1 MYTRRQ
7 IMILTDNEYKELI
20 RDFNFL
26 LEKVDGKY
34 KSAAVEQVKQLEI
47 KYWGYVKKV
56 SFSQYLR
63 KTGDLNKVLWLLDAI
78 IDSKRNLKKMQPNS
92 KSYSDLLKEIRY
104 WQRELYLYWKDYGYG
119 GSISDFSRELR
130 KIKWLFLRCE
140 NREISPTY
148 KCWRNLFNKKLRKD
162 GINMGALGGSWYR
175 NRGTNGEPYSS
186 ESCYDTTVDDMIR
199 GLEKL
204 YRVQQEFYRLH
215 PELADC
221 PDAVIEV
228 YHHYDD

>member
-63 KTGDLNKVLWLLDAI
+63 KAGDLNKVLWLLDVI

-119 GSISDFSRELR
+119 GSILDFSRELR
-130 KIKWLFLRCE
+130 KIKWLFL
-140 NREISPTY
+140 
-148 KCWRNLFNKKLRKD
+148 KCKNY
-162 GINMGALGGSWYR
+162 I
-175 NRGTNGEPYSS
+175 
-186 ESCYDTTVDDMIR
+186 
-199 GLEKL
+199 L
-204 YRVQQEFYRLH
+204 YT
-215 PELADC
+215 
-221 PDAVIEV
+221 
-228 YHHYDD
+228 